1 MISQCHK
8 WTCPE
13 RTLAPYAVNETEK
26 DFQGKTIKYGQG
38 KRMKAKLE
46 KEKSKY

>member
-1 MISQCHK
+1 MSPILWSLS
-8 WTCPE
+8 E
-13 RTLAPYAVNETEK
+13 RTLATYVVNETEK

-38 KRMKAKLE
+38 KRTKAKLE